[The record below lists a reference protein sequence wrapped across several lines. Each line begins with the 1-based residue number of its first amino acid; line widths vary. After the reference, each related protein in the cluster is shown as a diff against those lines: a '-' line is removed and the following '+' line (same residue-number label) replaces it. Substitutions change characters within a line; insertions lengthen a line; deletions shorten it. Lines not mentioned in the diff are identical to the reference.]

1 MGLFSDIVS
10 KVVHFATGSSSAQA
24 AEAPQAAS
32 APAAAPSAES
42 GAAPSV
48 AQVDV
53 EAVLKDLAAKAG
65 QPSNY
70 QTSIVDLLKLL
81 GLDSSLTS
89 RQKLAD
95 ELHYSGDKND
105 TATMNVWLIKQV
117 YSELAQNGGKLP
129 SNWGH

>member
-10 KVVHFATGSSSAQA
+10 KVVHFAAGSSSAQA

-129 SNWGH
+129 SNWGQ

>member
-32 APAAAPSAES
+32 APSAES
-42 GAAPSV
+42 GTAAPSV

-81 GLDSSLTS
+81 GLDSSLTA